1 MTDKAFFNELERALE
16 RPDVADLIGDLE
28 DYRSF
33 NAEVTAK
40 GPPWKPPEL
49 DSFERLGNYAN
60 VMEAHWDDPDRGLAY
75 VALAM
80 GKYDD
85 RDFLGVMAAGLLEDL
100 LRDPAPEMLERIV
113 EEARKTARFRWMLSG
128 VWVHTIA
135 ERARA
140 PIAHAIGEY
149 RLEQPLPPRPF

>member
-1 MTDKAFFNELERALE
+1 MNDKSFFNELERALE

-28 DYRSF
+28 DYHRF
-33 NAEVTAK
+33 TQEVAAK
-40 GPPWKPPEL
+40 RPEPE
-49 DSFERLGNYAN
+49 SFERLGNYAK

-100 LRDPAPEMLERIV
+100 LGDPTSEMLERIV

-128 VWVHTIA
+128 VYLHSIA
-135 ERARA
+135 ERART
-140 PIAHAIGEY
+140 PIAEAVGDY
-149 RLEQPLPPRPF
+149 RLEQPLPPRAL

>member
-1 MTDKAFFNELERALE
+1 VSEKAFFNELERALE

-28 DYRSF
+28 DYRRF

-40 GPPWKPPEL
+40 EPEH
-49 DSFERLGNYAN
+49 DSFDRLGNYAK
-60 VMEAHWDDPDRGLAY
+60 VMEAHWEDPERGLAY
-75 VALAM
+75 LALAM

-85 RDFLGVMAAGLLEDL
+85 RDFLGLMAAGLLEDL
-100 LRDPAPEMLERIV
+100 LADPAPEMLKRIV
-113 EEARKTARFRWMLSG
+113 EEARKTERFRWMLSG
-128 VWVHTIA
+128 VWLHSIA

-140 PIAHAIGEY
+140 PIADAVGDY